1 MFISIEAPLHLIY
14 KPKSYIMKRIKENVP
29 GFDDIIFRD
38 RNKEYGAYDLRRKYA
53 STMSISLVA
62 GLLIGASFFLV
73 PYFTA
78 DPVEYQPWDRN
89 DIIALPDPS
98 LLNPPVPPEAP
109 PAPKAPVDAMN
120 NVRFVPPEV
129 VLDDQATG
137 EGVLTAD
144 VLIQSVTD
152 GQATEVVPGDID
164 GVDPIVPVEP
174 EPYIFVQEMPSFPGG
189 NAALLKYI
197 SEQVVYPEDAIQN
210 RIQGT
215 VMLRFVVSTTG
226 EVTRVEVTR
235 KADPLLDN
243 EALRVI
249 SGMPRWKPG
258 KQDGNPVPVW
268 FSVPVIFV
276 LR

>member
-1 MFISIEAPLHLIY
+1 
-14 KPKSYIMKRIKENVP
+14 MKRIKEKVS

-73 PYFTA
+73 PYFA
-78 DPVEYQPWDRN
+78 YDPVDFKPGGRI
-89 DIIALPDPS
+89 DIIAMPDAD
-98 LLNPPVPPEAP
+98 LLTPPAPPEAP
-109 PAPKAPVDAMN
+109 PAPKAPPEALNDL
-120 NVRFVPPEV
+120 RFVPPEV
-129 VLDDQATG
+129 VLDELVSGDGVMAADQLNQ
-137 EGVLTAD
+137 V
-144 VLIQSVTD
+144 ISD
-152 GQATEVVPGDID
+152 GTATEVFPEDITAA
-164 GVDPIVPVEP
+164 DPVVPVEP

-215 VMLRFVVSTTG
+215 VMLRFVVSSTG
-226 EVTRVEVTR
+226 DVTRVEVTR
-235 KADPLLDN
+235 SANPLLDE

-249 SGMPRWKPG
+249 SALPRWKPG

>member
-1 MFISIEAPLHLIY
+1 
-14 KPKSYIMKRIKENVP
+14 MKRIKEKVP

-78 DPVEYQPWDRN
+78 DPVEFQPWNRN

-98 LLNPPVPPEAP
+98 LLNPPIPPEAP

-144 VLIQSVTD
+144 VLSQSVTD
-152 GQATEVVPGDID
+152 GQAADVVPGEIE
-164 GVDPIVPVEP
+164 GIDPIVPAEP

-215 VMLRFVVSTTG
+215 VMLRFVVSPTG